1 MVIFTI
7 RSVKRVP
14 FLSPTHF
21 LSARFFA
28 TYPRP
33 RSVSVF
39 LVIVA
44 VKRSIVSPVYVEI
57 KDVLWRIVA
66 VDGVAEGFS
75 LGGKLS

>member
-7 RSVKRVP
+7 RSVKRIP
-14 FLSPTHF
+14 FLHPTHF
-21 LSARFFA
+21 LSARFLR

-44 VKRSIVSPVYVEI
+44 VKRRIVSPVYVEI
-57 KDVLWRIVA
+57 KDVLWGIVT
-66 VDGVAEGFS
+66 VDVFLTS
-75 LGGKLS
+75 HT